1 LAGGFPNDPVA
12 DDFHLASLHLPQDL
26 PVSVSSKLVEQRPD
40 IRAAA
45 ASMQAASA
53 QIGIAI
59 ANRLPQVSLTAS
71 LGTSPN
77 SIANAFTPFN
87 QFFNLA
93 AGLVQPIFDGGTLR
107 HRQRAVEAEF
117 DVSVAQYRST
127 LITAF
132 QNVADVLVAL
142 QSDADALQAAVK
154 SERTAARSV
163 EIAQGQL
170 RLGEGSYLSVLAA
183 EQLYQTSRNALVQAQ
198 ARRLSDTAALFA
210 ALGGGWWN
218 RDDVSPAIQGVA
230 SANLR

>member
-1 LAGGFPNDPVA
+1 LLSALAGGFPNDPVA
-12 DDFHLASLHLPQDL
+12 QDFDLASLHLPQDL
-26 PVSVSSKLVEQRPD
+26 PVSVSSRLVEQRPD

-45 ASMQAASA
+45 SSMRAASA
-53 QIGIAI
+53 EIGVAV

-77 SIANAFTPFN
+77 NIANVFTPYN

-107 HRQRAVEAEF
+107 HRHHAAEAQF
-117 DVSVAQYRST
+117 DVSMAQYRST

-142 QSDADALQAAVK
+142 QSDASALQAAVK

-163 EIAQGQL
+163 EIVRGQL

-218 RDDVSPAIQGVA
+218 RTDADVAH
-230 SANLR
+230 L

>member
-1 LAGGFPNDPVA
+1 
-12 DDFHLASLHLPQDL
+12 LPQDL
-26 PVSVSSKLVEQRPD
+26 PVSVSSRLVEQRPD

-45 ASMQAASA
+45 ASMHAASA
-53 QIGIAI
+53 QVGVAI
-59 ANRLPQVSLTAS
+59 ANRLPQMSLTAS

-77 SIANAFTPFN
+77 SITNAFTPYN

-107 HRQRAVEAEF
+107 HRQRAVEAQF

-142 QSDADALQAAVK
+142 QSDANALQAAVT
-154 SERTAARSV
+154 SERVAARSV
-163 EIAQGQL
+163 EIARAEL
-170 RLGEGSYLSVLAA
+170 KLGGGSYLSVLAA
-183 EQLYQTSRNALVQAQ
+183 EQLYQTSRSALVQAQ
-198 ARRLSDTAALFA
+198 ARRLSDTAALFT

-218 RDDVSPAIQGVA
+218 RNDVTSAAQRLA
-230 SANLR
+230 SAN